1 MSIYDDHDISEESGN
16 SADKVVVEPRIKTET
31 DLAQGDLV
39 MDGLGK
45 VVSVGTAVT
54 MVKPGDEVSFDQTA
68 GQNVMIFGKLLKILK
83 ESEVTPVALNET

>member
-54 MVKPGDEVSFDQTA
+54 MVKPGDEVCFDQTA